1 MKYLY
6 GLAVVVLIVVGVAF
20 YNGRESYAEGA
31 QDVLMTSELDIKG
44 LTKIGG
50 NCEQ

>member
-6 GLAVVVLIVVGVAF
+6 GLAVVVLVVVGVAF
-20 YNGRESYAEGA
+20 YNQRESHTERVQG
-31 QDVLMTSELDIKG
+31 VLMTNELHIKG

>member
-6 GLAVVVLIVVGVAF
+6 GLAVAVLIVVSVSL
-20 YNGRESYAEGA
+20 YNGRESHTESVQG
-31 QDVLMTSELDIKG
+31 VLMTNLDNVQG